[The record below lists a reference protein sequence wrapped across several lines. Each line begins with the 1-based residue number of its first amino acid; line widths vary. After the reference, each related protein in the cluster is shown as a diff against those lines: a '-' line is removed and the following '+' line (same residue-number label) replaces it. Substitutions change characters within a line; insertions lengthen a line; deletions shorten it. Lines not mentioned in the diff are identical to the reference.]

1 LKIHPRDQQHNIYLL
16 EKAKR
21 LYEEFLGDNRHI
33 IAAEVARFEAV
44 LETQDP
50 IVIHRAQQQFSE
62 FLNRFD
68 GGWLL

>member
-1 LKIHPRDQQHNIYLL
+1 M
-16 EKAKR
+16 
-21 LYEEFLGDNRHI
+21 YEEFLGDNRHI